1 MQKMKLNLQF
11 FASGTINA
19 SSTTMPS
26 GTGKV
31 EWSSSVISGTNKSSV
46 TAIVYARRTSGS
58 GTYCTVAGSVTIN
71 GSSKSISKYR
81 GSDDKWTTSWKE
93 VGRYTTEVT
102 HNEDGTKS
110 INISFTISADTGGMD
125 GTAKGSGSAT
135 LDKINRASKLNAI
148 DDFKLTDTIT
158 INITKYITTA
168 ADKLQIKLGDT
179 LIREVANITNG
190 YELTFTTAEQTTIKN
205 LMTSPQATLI
215 FLLTTISGDTT
226 LGTSTQS
233 ATVTSLDKPIYRN
246 VIKKENGHYQ
256 VAINGVVDTTKN
268 DVLQVYDDNGNLIND
283 NQVLWDPGEGKGYYM
298 VASHTINLSQKV
310 SEQKNGIV
318 LVWQAYSNDAPQPW
332 EYNFTFIPK
341 WQVITNSSRGVSCF
355 LTNGAG
361 AKIGTKYVYVYD
373 DKIVGNDI
381 NGNGATN
388 RASGITTTNNYWV
401 LTKVLGV

>member
-31 EWSSSVISGTNKSSV
+31 EWSSSAISGTNKSSV

-71 GSSKSISKYR
+71 GSNKSISKYR

-102 HNEDGTKS
+102 HNEDGSKS
-110 INISFTISADTGGMD
+110 INISFSISADTGGMD

-148 DDFKLTDTIT
+148 EDFKLTDTIT
-158 INITKYITTA
+158 INITKYITA
-168 ADKLQIKLGDT
+168 ATDKLQIKLGDT
-179 LIREVANITNG
+179 LIKEIDNITNG
-190 YELTFTTAEQTTIKN
+190 YELTFTTTEQTTIKN

-233 ATVTSLDKPIYRN
+233 ATVTSLDKPVYRN

-256 VAINGVVDTTKN
+256 VAINGVVDTTIN
-268 DVLQVYDDNGNLIND
+268 DTLQVYDDDGNLSLIYYKPGDTYKIND
-283 NQVLWDPGEGKGYYM
+283 SFINVGGCITSAQKQLRF
-298 VASHTINLSQKV
+298 TI
-310 SEQKNGIV
+310 
-318 LVWQAYSNDAPQPW
+318 
-332 EYNFTFIPK
+332 FTPK
-341 WQVITNSSRGVSCF
+341 L
-355 LTNGAG
+355 LTNISSIVANNAKLTVRHIGGGYLLDAQDVTSRLKAYKAG
-361 AKIGTKYVYVYD
+361 DNTIYLVY
-373 DKIVGNDI
+373 
-381 NGNGATN
+381 
-388 RASGITTTNNYWV
+388 ASSSAISTTNNTPV
-401 LTKVLGV
+401 AVEINNLKLTFN

>member
-1 MQKMKLNLQF
+1 MQKMKLNLQL

-81 GSDDKWTTSWKE
+81 GSDDKWTASWKE

-110 INISFTISADTGGMD
+110 INISFSISADTGGMN

-135 LDKINRASKLNAI
+135 LDKINRASKLSEI
-148 DDFKLTDTIT
+148 EDFKLTDTIT

-168 ADKLQIKLGDT
+168 TDKLQIKLGDT

-190 YELTFTTAEQTTIKN
+190 YKLTFTTDEQTTIKN

-215 FLLTTISGDTT
+215 FLLTTISGETT

-233 ATVTSLDKPIYRN
+233 ATVTSLDKPVYRN

-268 DVLQVYDDNGNLIND
+268 DVLQVYDDEGNYYPNKVLLSTAAYPVANIDYNLSEPISKQKHGIILVFQAYEGGVAKDYDINEFF
-283 NQVLWDPGEGKGYYM
+283 VSKKSVELLPGKGH
-298 VASHTINLSQKV
+298 SFF
-310 SEQKNGIV
+310 
-318 LVWQAYSNDAPQPW
+318 LV
-332 EYNFTFIPK
+332 
-341 WQVITNSSRGVSCF
+341 NS
-355 LTNGAG
+355 TG
-361 AKIGTKYVYVYD
+361 AKVATKYIYIHD
-373 DKIVGNDI
+373 TKIMGNDV
-381 NGNGATN
+381 NRNSATK
-388 RASGITTTNNYWV
+388 RDSGITTTNNYWV
-401 LTKVLGV
+401 LTHVIGV

>member
-1 MQKMKLNLQF
+1 MQKMKLNIQF
-11 FASGTINA
+11 FASGAINA

-46 TAIVYARRTSGS
+46 TAIVYARRTSGT
-58 GTYCTVAGSVTIN
+58 GTYCTVSGSVTIN

-110 INISFTISADTGGMD
+110 INISFSISADTGGMD

-168 ADKLQIKLGDT
+168 TDKLQIKLGDT

-190 YELTFTTAEQTTIKN
+190 YELTFTTTEQTTIKD

-215 FLLTTISGDTT
+215 FLLTTINGETT

-233 ATVTSLDKPIYRN
+233 ATVTSLDKPVYRN

-256 VAINGVVDTTKN
+256 VAINGVVDTTIN
-268 DVLQVYDDNGNLIND
+268 DTLQVYDDEGNYYPNKVLLSTAAYPVANIDYNLSEPISKQKHGIILVFQAYEDGVAQDYDINEFF
-283 NQVLWDPGEGKGYYM
+283 VSKKSVELLPGKGHSFFLVNSTGVK
-298 VASHTINLSQKV
+298 VA
-310 SEQKNGIV
+310 
-318 LVWQAYSNDAPQPW
+318 
-332 EYNFTFIPK
+332 
-341 WQVITNSSRGVSCF
+341 
-355 LTNGAG
+355 
-361 AKIGTKYVYVYD
+361 TKYIYIHD
-373 DKIVGNDI
+373 TKIMGNDV
-381 NGNGATN
+381 NRNSATK
-388 RASGITTTNNYWV
+388 RDSGITTTNNYWV

>member
-19 SSTTMPS
+19 SSTTMSS

-110 INISFTISADTGGMD
+110 ITISFSISADTGGMS
-125 GTAKGSGSAT
+125 GTAKGSGTAT

-148 DDFKLTDTIT
+148 EDFKLTDTIT

-168 ADKLQIKLGDT
+168 TDKLQIKLGDT
-179 LIREVANITNG
+179 LIREVANISTG
-190 YELTFTTAEQTTIKN
+190 YELTFTTTEQTTIKN

-246 VIKKENGHYQ
+246 IIKKENGHYQ
-256 VAINGVVDTTKN
+256 VAINGVVDTTIN
-268 DVLQVYDDNGNLIND
+268 DTLQVYDDEGNLSLIYYKPGNTYQINNSFINVSGCITSAKKQIRFTIFTPKLLTNISSIVVD
-283 NQVLWDPGEGKGYYM
+283 NAKLTARHVGGGYLLDAQD
-298 VASHTINLSQKV
+298 VTSRL
-310 SEQKNGIV
+310 
-318 LVWQAYSNDAPQPW
+318 QAY
-332 EYNFTFIPK
+332 K
-341 WQVITNSSRGVSCF
+341 
-355 LTNGAG
+355 AG
-361 AKIGTKYVYVYD
+361 DNTIYLVYVSSSAMS
-373 DKIVGNDI
+373 
-381 NGNGATN
+381 ATN
-388 RASGITTTNNYWV
+388 NTPVAVEINNLK
-401 LTKVLGV
+401 LTFN

>member
-58 GTYCTVAGSVTIN
+58 GTYCTVSGSVTIN

-102 HNEDGTKS
+102 HNEDGSKS
-110 INISFTISADTGGMD
+110 INISFSISADTGGMD

-135 LDKINRASKLNAI
+135 LDKINRASKLSAI

-168 ADKLQIKLGDT
+168 TDKLQIKLGDT
-179 LIREVANITNG
+179 LIKEIDNISTG
-190 YELTFTTAEQTTIKN
+190 YELTFTSAEQTIIKN

-215 FLLTTISGDTT
+215 FLLTTISGETT

-246 VIKKENGHYQ
+246 IIKKENGHYQ
-256 VAINGVVDTTKN
+256 VAINGVVDTTIN
-268 DVLQVYDDNGNLIND
+268 DVLQVYDDNGNLLND

-298 VASHTINLSQKV
+298 TAGHTINLSQKV

-318 LVWQAYSNDAPQPW
+318 LVWQAYSNNAVQTYDF
-332 EYNFTFIPK
+332 NFTFIPK
-341 WQVITNSSRGVSCF
+341 WQVSVNPSRGVSCF
-355 LTNGAG
+355 LTDSTAG
-361 AKIGTKYVYVYD
+361 VIGTKYVYIYD
-373 DKIVGNDI
+373 DKIVGN
-381 NGNGATN
+381 NANSNGATKRN
-388 RASGITTTNNYWV
+388 SGITTTNNRWV
-401 LTKVLGV
+401 LTHVLGV

>member
-58 GTYCTVAGSVTIN
+58 GTYCTVSGSVTIN

-102 HNEDGTKS
+102 HNEDGSKS
-110 INISFTISADTGGMD
+110 INISFSISADTGGMD

-135 LDKINRASKLNAI
+135 LDKINRASKLSAI

-168 ADKLQIKLGDT
+168 TDKLQIKLGDT
-179 LIREVANITNG
+179 LIKEIDNISTG
-190 YELTFTTAEQTTIKN
+190 YELTFTSAEQTIIKN

-215 FLLTTISGDTT
+215 FLLTTISGETT

-246 VIKKENGHYQ
+246 IIKKENGHYQ
-256 VAINGVVDTTKN
+256 VAINGVVDTTIN
-268 DVLQVYDDNGNLIND
+268 DVLQVYDD
-283 NQVLWDPGEGKGYYM
+283 E
-298 VASHTINLSQKV
+298 
-310 SEQKNGIV
+310 
-318 LVWQAYSNDAPQPW
+318 
-332 EYNFTFIPK
+332 
-341 WQVITNSSRGVSCF
+341 
-355 LTNGAG
+355 
-361 AKIGTKYVYVYD
+361 
-373 DKIVGNDI
+373 GNDI
-381 NGNGATN
+381 LNEKVLFNGDSNGAITLSETSANFKYIEVFFRDNDNTYSSVKVYEPNNKFVDLTTLARWSSTFYIKQKRIGISGTKITNGNTTEIQFTTAPK
-388 RASGITTTNNYWV
+388 ITMKNDVNNIYITRV
-401 LTKVLGV
+401 VGYR

>member
-1 MQKMKLNLQF
+1 MQKIKLNIQL

-26 GTGKV
+26 GTGKI

-58 GTYCTVAGSVTIN
+58 GTYCTVSGSVTIN

-110 INISFTISADTGGMD
+110 INISFSISADTGGMN
-125 GTAKGSGSAT
+125 GTAKGSGTAT

-148 DDFKLTDTIT
+148 EDFKLTDTIT
-158 INITKYITTA
+158 INITKYITA
-168 ADKLQIKLGDT
+168 ATDKLQIKLGDT

-190 YELTFTTAEQTTIKN
+190 YELTFTTTEQTTIKD

-233 ATVTSLDKPIYRN
+233 ATVTSLDKPVYRN

-256 VAINGVVDTTKN
+256 VAINGVVDTTKS
-268 DVLQVYDDNGNLIND
+268 DVLQVYDDEGNEILNENVLYNNENGSNGTIALSETAKNFKYIEIIFRDNDPTYSSVMVYKPNEKFVDLTTLARWSSTFYIKQKRIGISGTKITNGNTTEIQLTTAPKI
-283 NQVLWDPGEGKGYYM
+283 
-298 VASHTINLSQKV
+298 TINTSA
-310 SEQKNGIV
+310 NNI
-318 LVWQAYSNDAPQPW
+318 Y
-332 EYNFTFIPK
+332 
-341 WQVITNSSRGVSCF
+341 ITRV
-355 LTNGAG
+355 
-361 AKIGTKYVYVYD
+361 
-373 DKIVGNDI
+373 VGY
-381 NGNGATN
+381 
-388 RASGITTTNNYWV
+388 R
-401 LTKVLGV
+401 

>member
-1 MQKMKLNLQF
+1 MQKIKLNIQL

-58 GTYCTVAGSVTIN
+58 GTYCTVSGSVTIN

-110 INISFTISADTGGMD
+110 INISFSISADTGGMD

-148 DDFKLTDTIT
+148 EDFKLTDTIT

-168 ADKLQIKLGDT
+168 TDKLQIKLGDT
-179 LIREVANITNG
+179 LIKEIDNISTG
-190 YELTFTTAEQTTIKN
+190 YELTFTTTEQTTIKN

-215 FLLTTISGDTT
+215 FLLTTTSGETT
-226 LGTSTQS
+226 LGTSTQT
-233 ATVTSLDKPIYRN
+233 ATITSLDKPIYRN
-246 VIKKENGHYQ
+246 IIKKENGHYQ
-256 VAINGVVDTTKN
+256 VAINGVVDTTIN
-268 DVLQVYDDNGNLIND
+268 DVLQVYDD
-283 NQVLWDPGEGKGYYM
+283 E
-298 VASHTINLSQKV
+298 
-310 SEQKNGIV
+310 
-318 LVWQAYSNDAPQPW
+318 
-332 EYNFTFIPK
+332 
-341 WQVITNSSRGVSCF
+341 
-355 LTNGAG
+355 
-361 AKIGTKYVYVYD
+361 
-373 DKIVGNDI
+373 GNDI
-381 NGNGATN
+381 LNEKVLFTGDSNAAITLSETSANFKYIEVFFRDNDNTYSSVKVYQPNGKFVDLTTLARWTNTFYIKQKRIGISGTKITNGNTTEIQFTTAPK
-388 RASGITTTNNYWV
+388 ITMKNDANNIYITRV
-401 LTKVLGV
+401 VGYR

>member
-1 MQKMKLNLQF
+1 MQKMRLNIQF

-46 TAIVYARRTSGS
+46 TAIVYAKRTSGS
-58 GTYCTVAGSVTIN
+58 GTYCTVSGSVTIN
-71 GSSKSISKYR
+71 GSNKSISKYR

-93 VGRYTTEVT
+93 VGRYTSEVT

-110 INISFTISADTGGMD
+110 INISFSISADTGGMD

-148 DDFKLTDTIT
+148 EDFKLTDTIT

-168 ADKLQIKLGDT
+168 TDKLQIKLGDT
-179 LIREVANITNG
+179 LIKEIDNISTG
-190 YELTFTTAEQTTIKN
+190 YELTFTTTEQTTIKD

-256 VAINGVVDTTKN
+256 VAINGVVNSEAST
-268 DVLQVYDDNGNLIND
+268 LQVYDDNGNDLLFYQKGDTYENDYYLPINGHITGASKNVVATLVLPKRLD
-283 NQVLWDPGEGKGYYM
+283 NIKSITCSKLVCEARGIKGYL
-298 VASHTINLSQKV
+298 ND
-310 SEQKNGIV
+310 
-318 LVWQAYSNDAPQPW
+318 QAGYVNYIGKSG
-332 EYNFTFIPK
+332 YT
-341 WQVITNSSRGVSCF
+341 VSCRKNSNCSVEIRLVKDTAYTNVDNNTPVTLALGENKGDIT
-355 LTNGAG
+355 LTFN
-361 AKIGTKYVYVYD
+361 
-373 DKIVGNDI
+373 
-381 NGNGATN
+381 
-388 RASGITTTNNYWV
+388 
-401 LTKVLGV
+401 

>member
-1 MQKMKLNLQF
+1 MQKMKLNIQF

-102 HNEDGTKS
+102 HNEDGSKS
-110 INISFTISADTGGMD
+110 INISFSISADTGGMD
-125 GTAKGSGSAT
+125 GTAKGSGTAT

-168 ADKLQIKLGDT
+168 TDKLQIKLGDT

-190 YELTFTTAEQTTIKN
+190 YELTFTTTEQTTIKN

-215 FLLTTISGDTT
+215 FILTTINGETT

-233 ATVTSLDKPIYRN
+233 ATVTSLDKPIFRN

-256 VAINGVVDTTKN
+256 VAINGVVDSN
-268 DVLQVYDDNGNLIND
+268 GGPFQVYDDEGNEILSEKVLFTGDSNAAITLSETSANFKYIEVFFRDNDGTYSSAKVYEPNNKFVDLTTLARWSSTFYIKQKRIGISGTKITNGNTTEI
-283 NQVLWDPGEGKGYYM
+283 QFTTAPKITM
-298 VASHTINLSQKV
+298 K
-310 SEQKNGIV
+310 
-318 LVWQAYSNDAPQPW
+318 NDANNI
-332 EYNFTFIPK
+332 Y
-341 WQVITNSSRGVSCF
+341 ITRV
-355 LTNGAG
+355 
-361 AKIGTKYVYVYD
+361 
-373 DKIVGNDI
+373 VGY
-381 NGNGATN
+381 
-388 RASGITTTNNYWV
+388 R
-401 LTKVLGV
+401 